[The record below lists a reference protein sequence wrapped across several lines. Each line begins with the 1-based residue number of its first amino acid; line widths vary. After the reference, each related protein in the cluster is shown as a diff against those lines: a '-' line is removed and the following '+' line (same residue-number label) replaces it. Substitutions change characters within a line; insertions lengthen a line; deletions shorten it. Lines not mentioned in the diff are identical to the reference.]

1 MTNKLLVV
9 MALSLGALSANAVAN
24 TTKVNPRSP
33 TAGVVCD
40 VYFCA
45 NDKGVSAEL
54 TTRYL
59 GKKKGARLT
68 AQGDFDHS
76 AFTFSNGVFCDST
89 ERLCR
94 KDRYFGVDGK
104 RGGKIDEHYTEL
116 LYGHKP

>member
-1 MTNKLLVV
+1 MVNKLLVV
-9 MALSLGALSANAVAN
+9 MVLSVGALSADAVGN
-24 TTKVNPRSP
+24 TMKNNPRSP

-59 GKKKGARLT
+59 GKKKGVRLT

-104 RGGKIDEHYTEL
+104 RSGKVDEHYTEL
-116 LYGHKP
+116 LYAHKS

>member
-1 MTNKLLVV
+1 MVNKLLVV
-9 MALSLGALSANAVAN
+9 IALSLGALSANVMAN
-24 TTKVNPRSP
+24 TTKSSPRSP
-33 TAGVVCD
+33 TDGVVCD

-59 GKKKGARLT
+59 GKKKGKRLT
-68 AQGDFDHS
+68 AQANFDHS

-104 RGGKIDEHYTEL
+104 RSGKVDEHYTEL
-116 LYGHKP
+116 LYAHKS